1 MQIKDK
7 RVIVTGAAG
16 GLGMTISR
24 ELLRNGASVST
35 CHLDNH
41 RETFS
46 ESDMFVRFSQVRRE
60 PSSLTILYNNRFKS
74 SRYEKKRK
82 KTKTKTLAVQFTR
95 FTILSCGLSFFSK
108 TLQ

>member
-46 ESDMFVRFSQVRRE
+46 ESDMFV
-60 PSSLTILYNNRFKS
+60 
-74 SRYEKKRK
+74 
-82 KTKTKTLAVQFTR
+82 
-95 FTILSCGLSFFSK
+95 
-108 TLQ
+108 

>member
-35 CHLDNH
+35 FVIFLIIEKLSERVTCSFDFHKYEENQV
-41 RETFS
+41 FS
-46 ESDMFVRFSQVRRE
+46 EFSMIIDSKVVD
-60 PSSLTILYNNRFKS
+60 I
-74 SRYEKKRK
+74 KK
-82 KTKTKTLAVQFTR
+82 KTKTLAIQFTR
-95 FTILSCGLSFFSK
+95 FTILSYGLSFFSK